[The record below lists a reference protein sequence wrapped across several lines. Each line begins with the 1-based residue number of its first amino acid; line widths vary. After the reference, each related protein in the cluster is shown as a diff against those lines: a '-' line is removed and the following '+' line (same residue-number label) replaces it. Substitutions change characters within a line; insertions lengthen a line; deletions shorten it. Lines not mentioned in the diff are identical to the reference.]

1 MRQLENQVK
10 KLTAEKMSLEDK
22 IQRNGQ
28 FILPFE
34 ADVGIFFEKL
44 NQGFNKKL
52 IKQLKQAL
60 SAQLRVEAPGRSL

>member
-22 IQRNGQ
+22 IQRSGQ

-44 NQGFNKKL
+44 NQGLNKKL
-52 IKQLKQAL
+52 IK
-60 SAQLRVEAPGRSL
+60 

>member
-10 KLTAEKMSLEDK
+10 KLTAEKVSLEDK
-22 IQRNGQ
+22 IQRSGQ

-44 NQGFNKKL
+44 N
-52 IKQLKQAL
+52 
-60 SAQLRVEAPGRSL
+60 